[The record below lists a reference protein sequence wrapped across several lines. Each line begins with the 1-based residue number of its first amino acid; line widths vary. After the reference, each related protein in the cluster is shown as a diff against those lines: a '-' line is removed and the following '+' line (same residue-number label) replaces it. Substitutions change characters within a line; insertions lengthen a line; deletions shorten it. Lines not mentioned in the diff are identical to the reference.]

1 VNRAACALALL
12 VVFAF
17 WGRMAA
23 ADVLP
28 AVPST
33 DTSCDAAEAAE
44 LRAHLSSQK
53 HKADRWNLVWRLTF
67 TGASVATIAVGV
79 ANPFPSLQAGMYA
92 SGGKAAIGALA
103 RWILPLRVHVP
114 AESADVCA
122 DVLALR
128 KELRKVG
135 RNERAL
141 FLMGHIGGLL
151 VNLGGA
157 AYVWYADSGS
167 KALLSIAVGYPIGLL
182 SNYTM
187 PRGAWHKY
195 REATWTLPMVTVVP
209 QDDGWVVGLSGAF

>member
-1 VNRAACALALL
+1 VKHGALAL
-12 VVFAF
+12 
-17 WGRMAA
+17 AA
-23 ADVLP
+23 ALSLSVSISRH
-28 AVPST
+28 AAAQ
-33 DTSCDAAEAAE
+33 TSCDAAEAAE
-44 LRAHLSSQK
+44 LRVHLTDQK
-53 HKADRWNLVWRLTF
+53 QKADRWNLVWALSF
-67 TGASVATIAVGV
+67 TGASVGTFAVGV
-79 ANPFPSLQAGMYA
+79 ANPFPSLQAGLYA

-114 AESADVCA
+114 AKTGDTCA

-128 KELRKVG
+128 TELRKVG

-141 FLMGHIGGLL
+141 FYMGHIGGLL

-167 KALLSIAVGYPIGLL
+167 KALLSVAIGYPIGLL

-195 REATWTLPMVTVVP
+195 REATWTLPMVTAAP
-209 QDDGWVVGLSGAF
+209 HDDGWVVSLSGAF

>member
-1 VNRAACALALL
+1 MNRAACVLALL
-12 VVFAF
+12 LSA
-17 WGRMAA
+17 RIAA
-23 ADVLP
+23 AE
-28 AVPST
+28 
-33 DTSCDAAEAAE
+33 CDAAEAAD
-44 LRAHLSSQK
+44 LRAHLSSQEQ
-53 HKADRWNLVWRLTF
+53 KADRWNLVWRLTF
-67 TGASVATIAVGV
+67 TGAAVATIGVGV
-79 ANPFPSLQAGMYA
+79 ANPFPSLQTGLYA
-92 SGGKAAIGALA
+92 SGAKASIGALA

-114 AESADVCA
+114 VETADTCA

-167 KALLSIAVGYPIGLL
+167 KALLSVAIGYPVGLL

-195 REATWTLPMVTVVP
+195 REATWTLPMVTAVP
-209 QDDGWVVGLSGAF
+209 HHDGWVVSLSGAF